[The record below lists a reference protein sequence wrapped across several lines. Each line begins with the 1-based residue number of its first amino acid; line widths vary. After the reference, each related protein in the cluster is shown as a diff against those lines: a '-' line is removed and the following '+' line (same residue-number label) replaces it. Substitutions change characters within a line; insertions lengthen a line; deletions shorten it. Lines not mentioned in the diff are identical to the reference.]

1 MSTLVLE
8 HECLAQKVV
17 FAEDSF
23 VVYLNDGRNISVPI
37 IWFPRLLNGN
47 KRERENYELI
57 GDGEGIHW
65 PDIDEDISVDG
76 ILDGRR
82 SGENQK
88 SLDKWLKKRS
98 GTAVKKYAELR

>member
-23 VVYLNDGRNISVPI
+23 VVYLNDGRTISVPI

-65 PDIDEDISVDG
+65 PDIDEDISVEG
-76 ILDGRR
+76 ILAGRR